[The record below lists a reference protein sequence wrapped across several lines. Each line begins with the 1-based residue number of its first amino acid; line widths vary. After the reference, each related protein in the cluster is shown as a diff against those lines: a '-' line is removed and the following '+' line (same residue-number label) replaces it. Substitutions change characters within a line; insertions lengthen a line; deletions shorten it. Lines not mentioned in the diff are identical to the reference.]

1 LTSRGIDASLVVLKR
16 ITAFSEHSMSDFK
29 QLSRSVAGLTVLVT
43 GAASGM
49 GRATARVFAAEG
61 ANVAVTDFVA
71 AGAEAVA
78 AEIVGNGGAA
88 KAWTLDVANRDNIN
102 AVVNEIAA
110 HFGGLDIVVN
120 NAGIS
125 VATPI
130 DGDGYD
136 AAWEKSI
143 AVLLTAHPRIIRAA
157 LPYLRKSRSPRIV
170 NIASTEALGA
180 TALHSPYSAAK
191 AGVVGLTRSLAVE
204 LGRDGITV
212 NCICPGPITTG
223 MTARINDEHKAIYA
237 RRRTALGRYGDPE
250 EVAHMTLSLCLPAA
264 SFLTGAIIP
273 VDGGLMARNA

>member
-1 LTSRGIDASLVVLKR
+1 
-16 ITAFSEHSMSDFK
+16 MSDFK
-29 QLSRSVAGLTVLVT
+29 QLSRSVRGLTVLVT

-61 ANVAVTDFVA
+61 ANVAVTDTSA
-71 AGAEAVA
+71 EGAQAVA
-78 AEIVGNGGAA
+78 GEITANGGSAR
-88 KAWTLDVANRDNIN
+88 AWPLDVANRDDIKE
-102 AVVNEIAA
+102 VVNDIAG

-125 VATPI
+125 VRVAI
-130 DGDGYD
+130 DDDGYD
-136 AAWEKSI
+136 EAWAKAL
-143 AVLLTAHPRIIRAA
+143 AVMLTAHQRTIRAA
-157 LPYLRKSRSPRIV
+157 LPHLRQSKSPRIV

-212 NCICPGPITTG
+212 NCICPGPIMTG
-223 MTARINDEHKAIYA
+223 MTARISDEHKAVYA

-264 SFLTGAIIP
+264 LFLTGAIIP

>member
-1 LTSRGIDASLVVLKR
+1 
-16 ITAFSEHSMSDFK
+16 MSDFK
-29 QLSRSVAGLTVLVT
+29 QLSRSVKGLTVLVT

-61 ANVAVTDFVA
+61 ANVAVTDTTATGADTVA
-71 AGAEAVA
+71 VEIA
-78 AEIVGNGGAA
+78 ADGGAA
-88 KAWTLDVANRDNIN
+88 KAWRLDVADRDEIK
-102 AVVNEIAA
+102 AVVVDIAA
-110 HFGGLDIVVN
+110 HFGGLDIVIN

-125 VATPI
+125 VRVAI
-130 DGDGYD
+130 DDDSYD
-136 AAWEKSI
+136 DAWAKGL
-143 AVLLTAHPRIIRAA
+143 AVMLTAHQRVIRAA
-157 LPYLRKSRSPRIV
+157 LPYLRNSKSPRIV

-204 LGRDGITV
+204 LGREGITV
-212 NCICPGPITTG
+212 NCICPGPIR
-223 MTARINDEHKAIYA
+223 TAITERISEEHKTIYA
-237 RRRTALGRYGDPE
+237 KRRTALARYGDPE

>member
-1 LTSRGIDASLVVLKR
+1 
-16 ITAFSEHSMSDFK
+16 MSDFK
-29 QLSRSVAGLTVLVT
+29 QLSRSVKGLTVLVT

-49 GRATARVFAAEG
+49 GRATAQVFAAEG
-61 ANVAVTDFVA
+61 AHVAVTDTT
-71 AGAEAVA
+71 AERAQAVA
-78 AEIVGNGGAA
+78 AEIVASGGTARSWA
-88 KAWTLDVANRDNIN
+88 LDVASRDDIH
-102 AVVNEIAA
+102 AVVAAIAA
-110 HFGGLDIVVN
+110 HFGGLDIVIN

-125 VATPI
+125 VRVAI
-130 DGDGYD
+130 DDDGYEE
-136 AAWEKSI
+136 AWAKAL
-143 AVLLTAHPRIIRAA
+143 AVMLTAHPRVIRAA
-157 LPYLRKSRSPRIV
+157 LPWLRQSRCPRIV

-191 AGVVGLTRSLAVE
+191 AGVTGLTRSLAVE

-212 NCICPGPITTG
+212 NCICPGPITTA

-264 SFLTGAIIP
+264 SFLTGAVIP